1 MINNLKYHMNNETIA
16 NELIEYLSV
25 NNFTVI
31 RSPEVYTQ
39 WVIQEFLISNDNFEI
54 KIQDKIWKFDFSC
67 HLNIQPNWSIYF
79 SYPFS
84 CNELIEK
91 WEFEIYKTV
100 NKANGYVYLTRFH
113 YEEETSLFYA
123 RHILQTFD
131 KTKLTVILETLRY
144 EIAIFQSLK

>member
-1 MINNLKYHMNNETIA
+1 MNNETIA
-16 NELIEYLSV
+16 NELIEYFSV

-31 RSPEVYTQ
+31 RSPEIYTE
-39 WVIQEFLISNDNFEI
+39 WVIQEFLISHNNFEI
-54 KIQDKIWKFDFSC
+54 QIQDKTLKFDFSC

-91 WEFEIYKTV
+91 WELEIYKTV

-113 YEEETSLFYA
+113 YEEEKWLFYA
-123 RHILQTFD
+123 RHTLQTFD
-131 KTKLTVILETLRY
+131 KSKLSLILETLRA
-144 EIAIFQSLK
+144 EIATFYNLK